1 MRKLYAYLAY
11 LGALPFVLCAL
22 CLLLGVYSLPYVG
35 DVQVV
40 LSTYGLVIAS
50 FMAGSLWGQQF
61 QADQQWARSI
71 GLLTNII
78 TVGVWL
84 GYLLLP
90 LSVFLWLLVVAF
102 VGLLVMDRKQL
113 QLGHI
118 SKAYFSIRCGVTA
131 VVSAALVVS
140 FIFSSS

>member
-1 MRKLYAYLAY
+1 MRKLYTYLAY

-22 CLLLGVYSLPYVG
+22 CLLFGVYSLPYVG
-35 DVQVV
+35 DVQVL

-71 GLLTNII
+71 GLLTNIV

-90 LSVFLWLLVVAF
+90 LSAFLRLLVIAF
-102 VGLLVMDRKQL
+102 VGLLVMDRKQF

-118 SKAYFSIRCGVTA
+118 SKTYFSTRCGVTA

-140 FIFSSS
+140 FIFRGS